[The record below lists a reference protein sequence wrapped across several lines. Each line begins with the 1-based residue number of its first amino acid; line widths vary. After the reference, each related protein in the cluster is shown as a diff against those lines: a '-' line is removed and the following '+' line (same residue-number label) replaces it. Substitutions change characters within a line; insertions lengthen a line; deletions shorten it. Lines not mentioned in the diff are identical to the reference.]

1 MNTKEKLKNDIIVGM
16 SAHLDYNTIAILEAV
31 IVKAVQNLDIKELET
46 LPATIDN
53 TNQYIIDLF
62 WARKAPKISKKTADY
77 YMSTVNEF
85 IACVNKPLNKVVETD
100 IEYYLYQKQPNNN
113 NVSLNNLRRNLSAFF
128 NWMRK
133 TKLIA
138 DNPCDGIEPFMETI
152 KPIEHLEAQDTE
164 KLKAGCRHKRDRAII
179 EFMRSTALRRGE
191 VPKARIC
198 DIDFKSGKIV
208 IYGEK
213 TRKYRTVYL
222 DGVALYYIKEYLKDR
237 GVDERSTEPLFTH
250 IRGDKTK
257 VLETEGLYA
266 SIKTIAKRA
275 GMDKRVYPHLFRKT
289 TATNICRRGGSE
301 DAAGEY
307 LGHAP
312 KSVTGKHYTF
322 KSEQHVEQIFHNYV
336 EAV

>member
-1 MNTKEKLKNDIIVGM
+1 M
-16 SAHLDYNTIAILEAV
+16 
-31 IVKAVQNLDIKELET
+31 
-46 LPATIDN
+46 
-53 TNQYIIDLF
+53 
-62 WARKAPKISKKTADY
+62 
-77 YMSTVNEF
+77 
-85 IACVNKPLNKVVETD
+85 
-100 IEYYLYQKQPNNN
+100 
-113 NVSLNNLRRNLSAFF
+113 
-128 NWMRK
+128 
-133 TKLIA
+133 
-138 DNPCDGIEPFMETI
+138 
-152 KPIEHLEAQDTE
+152 
-164 KLKAGCRHKRDRAII
+164 
-179 EFMRSTALRRGE
+179 
-191 VPKARIC
+191 PKARIC

-222 DGVALYYIKEYLKDR
+222 DGVALYYIKDYIKER

-257 VLETEGLYA
+257 GLDGEGIYA
-266 SIKTIAKRA
+266 SIKKIAKRA